1 MTNPMVLF
9 EKDHCTD
16 PTVQYDFDLLSSVAK
31 KKNFVE
37 KLFQQGCIQTE
48 SLAPDSCKNLFI
60 CYLHKVYLERSGC
73 PTDGLKGKMTFE
85 VFSDYFIGKCVRRS

>member
-1 MTNPMVLF
+1 MANPMVLF

-37 KLFQQGCIQTE
+37 KLFQ
-48 SLAPDSCKNLFI
+48 
-60 CYLHKVYLERSGC
+60 
-73 PTDGLKGKMTFE
+73 
-85 VFSDYFIGKCVRRS
+85 

>member
-31 KKNFVE
+31 KK
-37 KLFQQGCIQTE
+37 KLCPKVVSIG
-48 SLAPDSCKNLFI
+48 
-60 CYLHKVYLERSGC
+60 LHSN
-73 PTDGLKGKMTFE
+73 
-85 VFSDYFIGKCVRRS
+85 